1 MIAWLN
7 TGDSFPPADTAL
19 SDPNGLLCAGL
30 DVSPELILAAY
41 ERGVF
46 PWYSDGQPVLWWSPD
61 PRMVLQPK
69 DFRLHRSLRKVLT
82 HGGYEVRVDT
92 SFEAVMR
99 ACADP
104 RPEQGG
110 TWISEAIIAAY
121 TGLHRAGYAH
131 SVETWMDGELV
142 GGLYGIALGRVFFG
156 ESMFVRRTDASK
168 IAFAHLV
175 AQLTRWQFELIDC
188 QQETSHL
195 ASLGAAPISR
205 SAFLD
210 ALNRWVPVNAKA
222 ARVGAWRFDA
232 DVWRDAVSLNPRQQ
246 MPQCSDEQA

>member
-1 MIAWLN
+1 MIGWLN
-7 TGDSFPPADTAL
+7 PGDPFPSAETAL
-19 SDPNGLLCAGL
+19 TDPNGLLCAGL
-30 DVSPELILAAY
+30 EVTPDLVLAAY
-41 ERGVF
+41 ERGIF
-46 PWYSDGQPVLWWSPD
+46 PWYSEGQPVLWWSPD
-61 PRMVLQPK
+61 PRMVLLPN
-69 DFRLHRSLRKVLT
+69 DFRLHRSLRKSLL
-82 HGGYEVRVDT
+82 HRDYEIRVDT

-110 TWISEAIIAAY
+110 TWISEAIISAY
-121 TGLHRAGYAH
+121 TALHRAGFAH

-175 AQLTRWQFELIDC
+175 TQLKRWQFELIDC
-188 QQETSHL
+188 QQETVHL

-205 SAFLD
+205 KMFLD
-210 ALNRWVPVNAKA
+210 ALDRFVHADAVSPRAGVWK
-222 ARVGAWRFDA
+222 FDA
-232 DVWRDAVSLNPRQQ
+232 DLLDDLLAPSNRVAG
-246 MPQCSDEQA
+246 